1 MLENEILEFAI
12 IQVQVAFWK
21 PHNEGSIAWG
31 FFAMNDDLLVH
42 LENLQ
47 MLWCIVHRLEKTSC
61 NDLFQNK
68 NLEEGFD

>member
-1 MLENEILEFAI
+1 
-12 IQVQVAFWK
+12 
-21 PHNEGSIAWG
+21 
-31 FFAMNDDLLVH
+31 MNDDLLVH